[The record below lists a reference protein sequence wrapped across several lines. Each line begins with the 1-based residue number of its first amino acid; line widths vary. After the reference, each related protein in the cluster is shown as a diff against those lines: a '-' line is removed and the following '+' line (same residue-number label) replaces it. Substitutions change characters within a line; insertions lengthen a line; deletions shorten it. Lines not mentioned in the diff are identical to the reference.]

1 MIASITL
8 PHHRDLMDLFRT
20 EALAHQQQRL
30 LGEILLVR
38 PLSIQILS
46 WVGFA
51 IAMTIIGFT
60 IWGSYTKKQHVV
72 GVLMPDKG
80 IIRLYPQ
87 QPGTVVSLQVK
98 EGEKVRKGQLL
109 YVLTSERIVAGGQAT
124 QAALQE
130 QLNAQRNSLQQESER
145 QIELNKNEAFALKE
159 KVTGLHQELSTLN
172 QALKLSSEQLRLS
185 QITLN
190 RYKELA
196 GQGFLSAAQLQVR
209 QEEHIQQLMRRKE
222 LEREQIS
229 IRQKIAIAKEEL
241 ESVDLRGQN
250 QLASISRNI
259 QNVDQSLLE
268 VEAKRE
274 TQVLAPT
281 DGIISAILV
290 KPGQTV
296 MNTPLLTLLPTDS
309 ALEAELYVPSRAIGF
324 IKPGKKVLLRY
335 QAYPYQKF
343 GQPEGHVLTVSRA
356 PIPMNEL
363 SYSLVTLPTGNEPY
377 YRVEVALPKQT
388 ILAYGKEEPLQ
399 AGMALEA
406 DILLDRRKLYEWLF
420 EPLFSMTSKM

>member
-1 MIASITL
+1 
-8 PHHRDLMDLFRT
+8 MDLFRA

-38 PLSIQILS
+38 PLSLQILS
-46 WVGFA
+46 WAAFL
-51 IAMTIIGFT
+51 IAVLIVGFT
-60 IWGSYTKKQHVV
+60 IWGSYTKKQRVI

-87 QPGTVVSLQVK
+87 QTGTVVSLQVK

-124 QAALQE
+124 QAALRE
-130 QLNAQRNSLQQESER
+130 QLNAQRSSLQQESER
-145 QIELNKNEAFALKE
+145 QIELNKNEALALKE
-159 KVTGLHQELSTLN
+159 KVAGLHQELSTVN
-172 QALKLSSEQLRLS
+172 QALKLSSDQLRLS

-196 GQGFLSAAQLQVR
+196 DQGFLSATQLQVR

-222 LEREQIS
+222 LEREQS
-229 IRQKIAIAKEEL
+229 RTRQKITMAKEEL
-241 ESVDLRGQN
+241 ENIGLRGQN
-250 QLASISRNI
+250 QLAAIVRNI
-259 QNVDQSLLE
+259 QTVDQSLLE

-281 DGIISAILV
+281 DGIVSAILV

-296 MNTPLLTLLPTDS
+296 TNTPLLTLLPTDS
-309 ALEAELYVPSRAIGF
+309 TLEAELYVPSRAIGF
-324 IKPGKKVLLRY
+324 IKLGKKVLLRY
-335 QAYPYQKF
+335 QAYPYEKF
-343 GQPEGHVLTVSRA
+343 GQPEGKVLTVSRA
-356 PIPMNEL
+356 PIPLNEL
-363 SYSLVTLPTGNEPY
+363 SYTLANLPAGNESY
-377 YRVEVALPKQT
+377 YRVEVSIPKQT

-406 DILLDRRKLYEWLF
+406 DVLLDNRKLYEWLF
-420 EPLFSMTSKM
+420 EPLLSVTSKV

>member
-1 MIASITL
+1 
-8 PHHRDLMDLFRT
+8 MDLFRS
-20 EALAHQQQRL
+20 EALAHQRQRL

-46 WVGFA
+46 WVAFFIAMIIVGFA
-51 IAMTIIGFT
+51 
-60 IWGSYTKKQHVV
+60 IWGSYTKKQRVV

-87 QPGTVVSLQVK
+87 QAGTVVSLKVQ
-98 EGEKVRKGQLL
+98 EGEKVHKGQLL

-124 QAALQE
+124 QVALQE
-130 QLNAQRNSLQQESER
+130 QLVAQRTSLQQESER
-145 QIELNKNEAFALKE
+145 QVELNKNEAFALKE
-159 KVTGLHQELSTLN
+159 KVSGLNQELSTVN

-185 QITLN
+185 QVTLN

-222 LEREQIS
+222 LEREQIN
-229 IRQKIAIAKEEL
+229 IRQAIIMAKEGS
-241 ESVDLRGQN
+241 ESIGLRGQN
-250 QLASISRNI
+250 QLAAITRNI

-274 TQVLAPT
+274 TQVLAPA
-281 DGIISAILV
+281 DGIVSAILI

-296 MNTPLLTLLPTDS
+296 TNTPLLTLLPTDS
-309 ALEAELYVPSRAIGF
+309 ALVAELYVPSRAIGF

-335 QAYPYQKF
+335 QAYPYEKF
-343 GQPEGHVLTVSRA
+343 GQPEGRVLTVSRA

-363 SYSLVTLPTGNEPY
+363 SYTLINLPAGNEPY
-377 YRVEVALPKQT
+377 YRVEVSIPKQT
-388 ILAYGKEEPLQ
+388 ISAYGKEESLQ

-406 DILLDRRKLYEWLF
+406 DVLLDKRKLYEWLF
-420 EPLFSMTSKM
+420 EPLLSVTSKV